1 MAEELQNFIKAIG
14 GEVLQEASGLVAD
27 RVREFRFR
35 NQVAILQRTDKF
47 LRDANLPKMKVA
59 TKLLVP
65 LIESASLEDD
75 PDLQELWAK
84 LLATAASDPRISLQ
98 TITLDVLK
106 GISSLEAAVLKA
118 LHAQLAT
125 GPREQYVDIRRVL
138 VTHPTSP
145 FLDLEGFVT
154 RVGKPKAEVYLALD
168 NLGRYNLF
176 AVNEEVNL
184 DGKRT
189 GHRQLVMTRLG
200 MQVLDLLMN
209 PLRSGSP
216 A

>member
-35 NQVAILQRTDKF
+35 NQVAIFRRTDKF
-47 LRDANLPKMKVA
+47 LREANLPRMKVA

-65 LIESASLEDD
+65 LIECASLEDD

-84 LLATAASDPRISLQ
+84 LLAAAASDPRVSLHS
-98 TITLDVLK
+98 ITLDVLK

-118 LHAQLAT
+118 LHAELTQR
-125 GPREQYVDIRRVL
+125 PHEQFVDIRRL
-138 VTHPTSP
+138 LASRPPSP
-145 FLDLEGFVT
+145 FLDLEGFVE
-154 RVGKPKAEVYLALD
+154 RVGKPKEEVYLALD

-176 AVNEEVNL
+176 TVNEEVNL

-209 PLRSGSP
+209 PLRNGSP